1 MTWARPDGYEVS
13 DDRDRLDIGAVH
25 GYLSRSYWSP
35 GVPREIV
42 ERAAAGSLPFGLY
55 APDGA
60 QVGYAR
66 VTSDRATFAYLAD
79 VFVLE
84 THQGRGLGRWLMTC
98 VRAHPDLQGLR
109 RWLLTTQDAHG
120 FYESLGWQ
128 RCPFPERFMTI
139 DHADLYRHP
148 AGLGAEAGAPD
159 AA

>member
-1 MTWARPDGYEVS
+1 MTWARDDGFEVS
-13 DDRDRLDIGAVH
+13 DDRDRLDFEAVH

-79 VFVLE
+79 VYVLE
-84 THQGRGLGRWLMTC
+84 ELQGRGLGQWLMEC
-98 VRAHPDLQGLR
+98 VLGHPDLQGLR

-120 FYESLGWQ
+120 FYEHLGWH

-139 DHADLYRHP
+139 DHDDLYRSP
-148 AGLGAEAGAPD
+148 ARLGTEADAPD
-159 AA
+159 A